1 MVLVRIAH
9 AADLP
14 TPDEALKLLQSGG
27 GLTSGSRGAV
37 AQPAPSLRDS
47 GSQAGPSSSAGFT
60 ATRPASAMP
69 ASVPRP
75 LSSGSAGGA
84 QASAQ
89 TARQQAQP
97 VVRVGSLEDILAL
110 AARNRDIKLQAAIQR
125 DLRLV
130 RIEQGRLDISLE
142 PTGDRGI
149 MQELARKLKDWTGQV
164 WMVTLL
170 QAEGQ
175 ATLREQKQAQD
186 RERKDSAATHPA
198 VQALMAA
205 FPGAKIVD
213 VRSRMAAESPDMAQG
228 GDETDA
234 GLAASLESGEGLFN
248 SDGDPYPDIEF

>member
-14 TPDEALKLLQSGG
+14 TPDEALKALQSGG
-27 GLTSGSRGAV
+27 GLAPGARGNPAQSG
-37 AQPAPSLRDS
+37 PSQRDQ
-47 GSQAGPSSSAGFT
+47 GVQAGSAAAVGF
-60 ATRPASAMP
+60 AAARPASAMP
-69 ASVPRP
+69 ASIPRSLP
-75 LSSGSAGGA
+75 GSGSGGV
-84 QASAQ
+84 QASTQA
-89 TARQQAQP
+89 ARAQAQP
-97 VVRVGSLEDILAL
+97 ILQVGSLEDILAL

-149 MQELARKLKDWTGQV
+149 VQELARKLKDWTGQV
-164 WMVTLL
+164 WMVALV

-186 RERKDSAATHPA
+186 RERKDSAAMHPA

-213 VRSRMAAESPDMAQG
+213 VRSRAATENPDTAQG
-228 GDETDA
+228 GEETDA
-234 GLAASLESGEGLFN
+234 GLAASLESGEGLFD

>member
-1 MVLVRIAH
+1 
-9 AADLP
+9 
-14 TPDEALKLLQSGG
+14 
-27 GLTSGSRGAV
+27 
-37 AQPAPSLRDS
+37 
-47 GSQAGPSSSAGFT
+47 
-60 ATRPASAMP
+60 
-69 ASVPRP
+69 
-75 LSSGSAGGA
+75 
-84 QASAQ
+84 
-89 TARQQAQP
+89 

-142 PTGDRGI
+142 PAGDRGI
-149 MQELARKLKDWTGQV
+149 MQELARKLQDWTGQV
-164 WMVTLL
+164 WMVTLV

-213 VRSRMAAESPDMAQG
+213 VRSRMAAESPDTAQG

-234 GLAASLESGEGLFN
+234 GLAASLESGEGLFD